1 MTQGA
6 LHSSSQPLIL
16 LCDDCVAQNL
26 EKDIETLGAQR
37 DALNDKLV
45 ALASSGANLANIEAT
60 STELAALSDKIDA
73 FEARWLELA
82 EIAGDI

>member
-1 MTQGA
+1 VCPAFGV
-6 LHSSSQPLIL
+6 L
-16 LCDDCVAQNL
+16 QNL

-45 ALASSGANLANIEAT
+45 ALASSGADLANIEAA
-60 STELAALSDKIDA
+60 STELAAVSEKIDT